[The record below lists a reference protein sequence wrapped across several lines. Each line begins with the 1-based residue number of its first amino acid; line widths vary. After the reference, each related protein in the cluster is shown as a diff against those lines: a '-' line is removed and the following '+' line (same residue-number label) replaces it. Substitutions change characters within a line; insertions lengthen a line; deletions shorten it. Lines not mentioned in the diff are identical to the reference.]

1 MALGT
6 AVFLFF
12 FGMAFWLLLFLFG
25 FVGLWTQWGSVS
37 IMKANLAKRGII
49 NIDEE
54 SFIVDNTSTEK
65 TPVINETSVDKGKSL
80 DENIDDVVILPREK
94 PSPIKNYKI

>member
-1 MALGT
+1 MDT
-6 AVFLFF
+6 CIDYESKFR
-12 FGMAFWLLLFLFG
+12 
-25 FVGLWTQWGSVS
+25 
-37 IMKANLAKRGII
+37 RGII

-94 PSPIKNYKI
+94 THHLSKL